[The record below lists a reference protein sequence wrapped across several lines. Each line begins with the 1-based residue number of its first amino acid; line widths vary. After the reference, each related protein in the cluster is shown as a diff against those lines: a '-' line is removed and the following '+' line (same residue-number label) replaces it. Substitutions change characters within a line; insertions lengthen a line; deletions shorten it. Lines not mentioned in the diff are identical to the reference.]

1 MSGSG
6 KLSVWLG
13 WRWMSEGF
21 VAEHFHGGMFPE
33 RALKTNNIVTRD
45 TAVKEAV
52 EAVEAAALSAQ
63 GRDRRLP
70 SVAGVVVR
78 RKIVNK
84 SKQWLFRDV
93 GSGSIKPI
101 KMWGRLRGG
110 KLTTRKYS
118 SSISQSSENQ
128 LPL

>member
-1 MSGSG
+1 MSDS
-6 KLSVWLG
+6 
-13 WRWMSEGF
+13 F
-21 VAEHFHGGMFPE
+21 VAWQFHGGMFPG

-45 TAVKEAV
+45 TAVK

-101 KMWGRLRGG
+101 EMWGRLRGG
-110 KLTTRKYS
+110 KFTTRKYS